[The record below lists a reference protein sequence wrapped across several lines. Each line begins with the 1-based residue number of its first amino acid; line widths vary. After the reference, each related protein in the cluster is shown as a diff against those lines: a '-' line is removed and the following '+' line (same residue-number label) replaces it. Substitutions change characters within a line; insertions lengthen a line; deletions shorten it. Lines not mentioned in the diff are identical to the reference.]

1 MEIEI
6 QGYVFKREPLSMA
19 GTRKQALPDVS
30 VIIVNYNV
38 RDFLHQSLL
47 SLQKALKGIR
57 SEIFVVDNAS
67 DDGSA
72 EMVRRRFP
80 RIRLIANAA
89 NLGFAKA
96 NNIALKEARGKF
108 LLLINPDTIVQED
121 TIRVMR
127 EFLQNHPEAGL
138 AGCKILNPD
147 GSFQLA
153 CRRGFPTPWVA
164 FTKIFGFSKLF
175 PNTKIFG
182 KYNLTYLKIEETY
195 PVDAVS
201 GSFMMVRKETFDQVG
216 GLDERYF
223 MYGEDLDW
231 CYRIRQAGWRIFYVH
246 STQIIHYK
254 GESTR
259 RSSLD
264 EIRTFYDA
272 MHLFVKKHFR
282 SSKFFNSLLRLSI
295 GVVSFAAFVNS
306 AVRPLKI
313 AVFDYLAVTMSLLCA
328 EFIWRGELFRYPAY
342 AYSIVYTIPAI
353 IVIGSLYVAG
363 VYTQRR
369 MSISRSLGAIILAY
383 VFISALTAFFKNYA
397 FSRMIIAI
405 SGILLM
411 MFIPGWRLLF
421 RLVRKTSAHGR
432 GTLFGKRT
440 LIVGTDLDAV
450 GLLQKLRARIGE
462 GYEVVGFVGTT
473 HERIGETLES
483 IPVVGSIDN
492 VGKIIKEHR
501 ISDVIFSPKA
511 LSYAQILSVIS
522 RSREQIV
529 NFHLVPTTMEV
540 IVGKASVDSL
550 DDLPLVQ
557 IAYNIDKPSH
567 IFTKRTFDLILS
579 GLLLIT
585 VYPIFQLS
593 SSKVKKKQSGF
604 IVRLPR
610 VLKGTMSLVGTPVDE
625 LNTPG
630 QNKDILFL
638 GKPGLCGLV
647 QLQQDRTL
655 SDDERTQYDLYY
667 ARNQSM
673 LLDLEIL
680 IKSWL
685 QYQALRKNAR
695 EK

>member
-1 MEIEI
+1 MT
-6 QGYVFKREPLSMA
+6 GAR
-19 GTRKQALPDVS
+19 RQAVPDVS

-47 SLQKALKGIR
+47 SIQKALKGIR
-57 SEIFVVDNAS
+57 SEIFVIDNAS

-80 RIRLIANAA
+80 HVQLIANTT

-96 NNIALKEARGKF
+96 NNIALKKARGKF

-121 TIRVMR
+121 TIRVMV
-127 EFLQNHPEAGL
+127 EFLQNHPEVGL

-147 GSFQLA
+147 GSFQPA

-164 FTKIFGFSKLF
+164 FTKIFGLSRLF
-175 PNTKIFG
+175 PKTKLFG
-182 KYNLTYLKIEETY
+182 KYNLTYLNTGETY

-201 GSFMMVRKETFDQVG
+201 GSFMMVRKETFEQVG
-216 GLDERYF
+216 GLDESYF

-264 EIRTFYDA
+264 EIHMFYNA
-272 MHLFVKKHFR
+272 MHLFVEKHFQ
-282 SSKFFNSLLRLSI
+282 SSKFFNIILRLSI
-295 GVVSFAAFVNS
+295 GVVSFAAFTTS
-306 AVRPLKI
+306 ALRPLKI
-313 AVFDYLAVTMSLLCA
+313 AVFDFIAVTISLLIA
-328 EFIWRGELFRYPAY
+328 EELWRGSLFRYPAY
-342 AYSIVYTIPAI
+342 AYSIVFTIPAI
-353 IVIGSLYVAG
+353 IVVGCLYVAG

-369 MSISRSLGAIILAY
+369 MSISRSIGAIFLAY

-397 FSRMIIAI
+397 FSRMIVAI
-405 SGILLM
+405 SGVLSM
-411 MFIPGWRLLF
+411 GFIPGWRLVF

-440 LIVGTDLDAV
+440 LIVGTDKDAI
-450 GLLQKLRARIGE
+450 GLQQKLRARIGE
-462 GYEVVGFVGTT
+462 GYEIVGFVGTT
-473 HERIGETLES
+473 HEQIGEILNG

-492 VGKIIKEHR
+492 VGKIVKEQK
-501 ISDVIFSPKA
+501 ISDVIFSPTA
-511 LSYAQILSVIS
+511 LSYTQILSVIS
-522 RSREQIV
+522 RSREQVV

-557 IAYNIDKPSH
+557 ITYNIDKPTH
-567 IFTKRTFDLILS
+567 LFTKRMFDIVFS

-585 VYPIFQLS
+585 VYPIFRLS
-593 SSKVKKKQSGF
+593 SAMTKKRQNRF
-604 IVRLPR
+604 LADLPR
-610 VLKGTMSLVGTPVDE
+610 VFNGTLSLVGTPANDSLKPKQIEDV
-625 LNTPG
+625 
-630 QNKDILFL
+630 LFL

-647 QLQQDRTL
+647 QLQQDRKL
-655 SDDERTQYDLYY
+655 SDDELTQYNLYY
-667 ARNQSM
+667 ARNQNV

-680 IKSWL
+680 IKTWL
-685 QYQALRKNAR
+685 QYRSMRKSV
-695 EK
+695 KGK

>member
-1 MEIEI
+1 
-6 QGYVFKREPLSMA
+6 MA
-19 GTRKQALPDVS
+19 GARKQAPPDVS

-80 RIRLIANAA
+80 RIRLIANTA

-96 NNIALKEARGKF
+96 NNIAIKKARGKF

-121 TIRVMR
+121 TIRVMVD
-127 EFLQNHPEAGL
+127 FLQSHPDVGL

-147 GSFQLA
+147 GSFQPA

-164 FTKIFGFSKLF
+164 FTKIFGLSIVFPKSKL
-175 PNTKIFG
+175 FG
-182 KYNLTYLKIEETY
+182 KYNLTYLNTEETY

-201 GSFMMVRKETFDQVG
+201 GSFMMVRKEICEHVG
-216 GLDERYF
+216 GLDESYF

-231 CYRIRQAGWRIFYVH
+231 CYRIREAGWRIYYVH

-264 EIRTFYDA
+264 EIRTFYNA
-272 MHLFVKKHFR
+272 MHLFVEKHFR
-282 SSKFFNSLLRLSI
+282 SSRLFNIILRLSI
-295 GVVSFAAFVNS
+295 GVVSFAAFINS
-306 AVRPLKI
+306 ALRPMKI
-313 AVFDYLAVTMSLLCA
+313 ALFDFISVTISLLIA
-328 EFIWRGELFRYPAY
+328 EMLWRGELFRYPAY
-342 AYSIVYTIPAI
+342 AYSIVFTIPAI
-353 IVIGSLYVAG
+353 IVIGCLYAAG

-383 VFISALTAFFKNYA
+383 VFISALTAFFKHYA
-397 FSRMIIAI
+397 FSRMIVAI
-405 SGILLM
+405 SGILSM
-411 MFIPGWRLLF
+411 VFIPGWRLIF
-421 RLVRKTSAHGR
+421 RLLRKTSAYGR

-440 LIVGTDLDAV
+440 LIVGTDMDAV
-450 GLLQKLRARIGE
+450 GLHQKLRARIGE

-473 HERIGETLES
+473 HEKIGEMLNG
-483 IPVVGSIDN
+483 VQVLGSIDN
-492 VGKIIKEHR
+492 VGKIIKEHK

-511 LSYAQILSVIS
+511 LSYGQILSVIS

-557 IAYNIDKPSH
+557 ITYNIDKPSH
-567 IFTKRTFDLILS
+567 IFTKRIFDIILS

-585 VYPIFQLS
+585 VYPIFRLS
-593 SSKVKKKQSGF
+593 STITKRKQNGF
-604 IVRLPR
+604 LAGLPR
-610 VLKGTMSLVGTPVDE
+610 VFHGTMSFVGTHVPEARKPKQIGD
-625 LNTPG
+625 L
-630 QNKDILFL
+630 LFL
-638 GKPGLCGLV
+638 GKAGLSGLV
-647 QLQQDRTL
+647 QLQQGRAL
-655 SDDERTQYDLYY
+655 SEDELTQYDLYY
-667 ARNQSM
+667 ARNQSV

-680 IKSWL
+680 IKTWL
-685 QYQALRKNAR
+685 LYRAVQKKA
-695 EK
+695 

>member
-1 MEIEI
+1 
-6 QGYVFKREPLSMA
+6 MA
-19 GTRKQALPDVS
+19 GTHRQILPDVS
-30 VIIVNYNV
+30 IIIVNYNV

-80 RIRLIANAA
+80 RIRLIANAT

-96 NNIALKEARGKF
+96 NNIALKKAHGKF

-121 TIRVMR
+121 TIRVMV
-127 EFLQNHPEAGL
+127 EFLQSHPEAGL

-147 GSFQLA
+147 GSFQPA

-164 FTKIFGFSKLF
+164 FTRIIGLGKLF
-175 PNTKIFG
+175 PRTKLFG
-182 KYNLTYLKIEETY
+182 KYNLTYLNTDETY

-201 GSFMMVRKETFDQVG
+201 GSFMMVRRETFKQVG
-216 GLDERYF
+216 GLDESYF

-231 CYRIRQAGWRIFYVH
+231 FYRIRQAGWLIFYVH

-264 EIRTFYDA
+264 EIRLFYNA
-272 MHLFVKKHFR
+272 MHLFVEKHFQ
-282 SSKFFNSLLRLSI
+282 SSRLFKIVLRLSI
-295 GVVSFAAFVNS
+295 GVVSFAAFITS
-306 AVRPLKI
+306 ALRPLKI
-313 AVFDYLAVTMSLLCA
+313 AFIDFVAVTISLLMA
-328 EFIWRGELFRYPAY
+328 EKIWRGELFRYPPY
-342 AYSIVYTIPAI
+342 AYSIVYTVPAF
-353 IVIGSLYVAG
+353 IVIGCLYAAG

-369 MSISRSLGAIILAY
+369 MSISRSISAIFLAY
-383 VFISALTAFFKNYA
+383 IFISALTAFFKNYA
-397 FSRMIIAI
+397 FSRMIVAI

-411 MFIPGWRLLF
+411 VIIPGWRLVL
-421 RLVRKTSAHGR
+421 RLVRKTSAYGR

-440 LIVGTDLDAV
+440 LIVGTDTDAV
-450 GLLQKLRARIGE
+450 GLQKKLRSRIGE
-462 GYEVVGFVGTT
+462 GYEIVGFVGTT
-473 HERIGETLES
+473 HQQIGEMLNGV
-483 IPVVGSIDN
+483 PVIGSIDN
-492 VGKIIKEHR
+492 VGKIVKEQK

-522 RSREQIV
+522 KSREQIV

-557 IAYNIDKPSH
+557 IAYNIDKTSH
-567 IFTKRTFDLILS
+567 LFTKRMFDIVIS

-585 VYPIFQLS
+585 VYPIFRLLS
-593 SSKVKKKQSGF
+593 TMTKKKRSGF
-604 IVRLPR
+604 LAGLPS
-610 VLKGTMSLVGTPVDE
+610 VFNGSLSLVGTPVNE
-625 LNTPG
+625 SRVPKQIG
-630 QNKDILFL
+630 DILFL
-638 GKPGLCGLV
+638 GKPGLSGMV
-647 QLQQDRTL
+647 QLQHDRAL
-655 SDDERTQYDLYY
+655 SDEELTQYDLYY
-667 ARNQSM
+667 ARNQSV

-680 IKSWL
+680 IKTWL
-685 QYQALRKNAR
+685 QYWAKRKNV
-695 EK
+695 

>member
-1 MEIEI
+1 
-6 QGYVFKREPLSMA
+6 MA
-19 GTRKQALPDVS
+19 GARKQAPPDVS

-80 RIRLIANAA
+80 RIRLIANTA

-96 NNIALKEARGKF
+96 NNIAIKKARGKF

-121 TIRVMR
+121 TIRVMVD
-127 EFLQNHPEAGL
+127 FLQSHPDVGL

-147 GSFQLA
+147 GSFQPA

-164 FTKIFGFSKLF
+164 FTKIFGLSIVFPKSKL
-175 PNTKIFG
+175 FG
-182 KYNLTYLKIEETY
+182 KYNLTYLNTEETY

-201 GSFMMVRKETFDQVG
+201 GSFMMVRKEICEHVG
-216 GLDERYF
+216 GLDESYF

-231 CYRIRQAGWRIFYVH
+231 CYRIREAGWRIYYVH

-264 EIRTFYDA
+264 EIRTFYNA
-272 MHLFVKKHFR
+272 MHLFVEKHFR
-282 SSKFFNSLLRLSI
+282 SSRLFNIILRLSI
-295 GVVSFAAFVNS
+295 GVVSFAAFINS
-306 AVRPLKI
+306 ALRPMKI
-313 AVFDYLAVTMSLLCA
+313 ALFDFISVTISLLIA
-328 EFIWRGELFRYPAY
+328 EILWRGELFRYPAY
-342 AYSIVYTIPAI
+342 AYSIVFTIPAI
-353 IVIGSLYVAG
+353 IVIGCLYAAG

-383 VFISALTAFFKNYA
+383 VFISALTAFFKHYA
-397 FSRMIIAI
+397 FSRMIVAI
-405 SGILLM
+405 SGILSM
-411 MFIPGWRLLF
+411 VFIPGWRLIF
-421 RLVRKTSAHGR
+421 RLLRKTSAYGR

-440 LIVGTDLDAV
+440 LIVGTDMDAV
-450 GLLQKLRARIGE
+450 GLHQKLRARIGE

-473 HERIGETLES
+473 HEKIGEMLNG
-483 IPVVGSIDN
+483 VQVLGSIDN
-492 VGKIIKEHR
+492 VGKIIKEHK

-511 LSYAQILSVIS
+511 LSYGQILSVIS

-557 IAYNIDKPSH
+557 ITYNIDKPSH
-567 IFTKRTFDLILS
+567 IFTKRIFDIILS

-585 VYPIFQLS
+585 VYPIFRLS
-593 SSKVKKKQSGF
+593 SMITKRKQNGF
-604 IVRLPR
+604 LAGLPR
-610 VLKGTMSLVGTPVDE
+610 VFHGTTSFVGTHVQETRKPKQIGD
-625 LNTPG
+625 L
-630 QNKDILFL
+630 LFL
-638 GKPGLCGLV
+638 GKPGLSGLV
-647 QLQQDRTL
+647 QLQQGRAL
-655 SDDERTQYDLYY
+655 SEDELTQYDLYY
-667 ARNQSM
+667 ARNQSV

-680 IKSWL
+680 IKTWL
-685 QYQALRKNAR
+685 LYRAVQKKA
-695 EK
+695 

>member
-1 MEIEI
+1 MP
-6 QGYVFKREPLSMA
+6 RA
-19 GTRKQALPDVS
+19 RKQAVLDVS

-38 RDFLHQSLL
+38 RDFLHQSLV
-47 SLQKALKGIR
+47 SIQKALKGFR

-80 RIRLIANAA
+80 RIRLVASTA

-96 NNIALKEARGKF
+96 NNIALKNARGKF

-121 TIRVMR
+121 TIRVMV

-147 GSFQLA
+147 GSFQPA

-164 FTKIFGFSKLF
+164 FTRIFGLSKIFPKTKL
-175 PNTKIFG
+175 FG
-182 KYNLTYLKIEETY
+182 KYNLTYLNTEETY

-216 GLDERYF
+216 GLDESYF

-231 CYRIRQAGWRIFYVH
+231 CYRIRRTGWRIYYVH

-264 EIRTFYDA
+264 EIHTFYDA
-272 MHLFVKKHFR
+272 MHLFVEKHFH
-282 SSKFFNSLLRLSI
+282 SSRLFKVVLRLSI
-295 GVVSFAAFVNS
+295 GMISFAAFATS
-306 AVRPLKI
+306 ALRPLKI
-313 AVFDYLAVTMSLLCA
+313 AIFDFLAVTFSLLIA
-328 EFIWRGELFRYPAY
+328 EYIWRGELFRYPAY
-342 AYSIVYTIPAI
+342 AYSIVFTIPAI
-353 IVIGSLYVAG
+353 IVIGALYVAG

-369 MSISRSLGAIILAY
+369 MSISRSMGAIFLAY
-383 VFISALTAFFKNYA
+383 VCISALTAFFRSYA
-397 FSRMIIAI
+397 FSRMIVAI
-405 SGILLM
+405 SGILVMLI
-411 MFIPGWRLLF
+411 IPGWRLLF

-440 LIVGTDLDAV
+440 LIVGTDTDAV
-450 GLLQKLRARIGE
+450 GLQQKLRVRIGE
-462 GYEVVGFVGTT
+462 GYEIVGFVGTT
-473 HERIGETLES
+473 HEQIGENLNGV
-483 IPVVGSIDN
+483 PVVGSIDN
-492 VGKIIKEHR
+492 VGKIIKEQK

-522 RSREQIV
+522 RSREQVV

-567 IFTKRTFDLILS
+567 LLTKRLFDIVLS

-593 SSKVKKKQSGF
+593 SAIMRKKKFRFLTG
-604 IVRLPR
+604 LPA
-610 VLKGTMSLVGTPVDE
+610 VFKGTMSLVGTPVHE
-625 LNTPG
+625 SRTP
-630 QNKDILFL
+630 KETEDLLFL
-638 GKPGLCGLV
+638 GKPGLSGLV
-647 QLQQDRTL
+647 QLQQGRLL

-667 ARNQSM
+667 ARNQSV

-680 IKSWL
+680 IKTWL
-685 QYQALRKNAR
+685 QYRAMRKNT
-695 EK
+695 

>member
-1 MEIEI
+1 
-6 QGYVFKREPLSMA
+6 MA
-19 GTRKQALPDVS
+19 GAQRQALPEVS

-38 RDFLHQSLL
+38 RDFLHQALL

-80 RIRLIANAA
+80 RIQLIANTA

-96 NNIALKEARGKF
+96 NNIALKKARGKF
-108 LLLINPDTIVQED
+108 LLLINPDTVVQEN
-121 TIRVMR
+121 TIRVMV

-147 GSFQLA
+147 GSFQPS

-164 FTKIFGFSKLF
+164 FTKIFGLSKIFPKSKLF
-175 PNTKIFG
+175 G
-182 KYNLTYLKIEETY
+182 HYNLTYLDTEETY
-195 PVDAVS
+195 PVDALS
-201 GSFMMVRKETFDQVG
+201 GSFMMVRRETFEQVG
-216 GLDERYF
+216 GLDESYF

-246 STQIIHYK
+246 TTQIIHYK

-259 RSSLD
+259 RSSID

-272 MHLFVKKHFR
+272 MHLFVEKHFR
-282 SSKFFNSLLRLSI
+282 SSRVFNTVLRLSI
-295 GVVSFAAFVNS
+295 GIVSFAAFINS
-306 AVRPLKI
+306 AIQPLKI
-313 AVFDYLAVTMSLLCA
+313 AIFDFIAVTISLLVA
-328 EFIWRGELFRYPAY
+328 EVLWRGELFRYPAY
-342 AYSIVYTIPAI
+342 AYSIVYTIPAL
-353 IVIGSLYVAG
+353 IVIGCLYAAG

-369 MSISRSLGAIILAY
+369 MSISRSIGAIFLAY

-405 SGILLM
+405 SGMILMVL
-411 MFIPGWRLLF
+411 IPGWRLVF
-421 RLVRKTSAHGR
+421 RLIRKTAAQGR

-440 LIVGTDLDAV
+440 LLVGTDSDAV
-450 GLLQKLRARIGE
+450 GLQQKLRARIGE
-462 GYEVVGFVGTT
+462 GYEVIGFVGTT
-473 HERIGETLES
+473 HEQIGEMLNGVQ
-483 IPVVGSIDN
+483 VVGSIDN
-492 VGKIIKEHR
+492 VGKIIKEHK

-522 RSREQIV
+522 RSRDQVV

-550 DDLPLVQ
+550 DDVPLVQ

-567 IFTKRTFDLILS
+567 MFTKRLFDIGLS

-585 VYPIFQLS
+585 VYPIFRLKS
-593 SSKVKKKQSGF
+593 AMTKKKQNGF
-604 IVRLPR
+604 LAGLPR
-610 VLKGTMSLVGTPVDE
+610 VFNGTVSLVGTPVQDAQIP
-625 LNTPG
+625 TQIG
-630 QNKDILFL
+630 DILFL

-647 QLQQDRTL
+647 QLQQNRAM
-655 SDDERTQYDLYY
+655 SDDELTQYDLYY
-667 ARNQSM
+667 ARNQSV

-680 IKSWL
+680 IKTWL
-685 QYQALRKNAR
+685 QYRSLRKI
-695 EK
+695 E

>member
-1 MEIEI
+1 MT
-6 QGYVFKREPLSMA
+6 GAR
-19 GTRKQALPDVS
+19 RQAVPDVS

-47 SLQKALKGIR
+47 SIQKALKGIH
-57 SEIFVVDNAS
+57 SEIFVIDNAS

-80 RIRLIANAA
+80 RVQLIANNA

-96 NNIALKEARGKF
+96 NNIALKKARGKF

-121 TIRVMR
+121 TIRVMV
-127 EFLQNHPEAGL
+127 EFLQNHPEVGL

-147 GSFQLA
+147 GSFQPA

-164 FTKIFGFSKLF
+164 FAKIFGLSRIFPKTKL
-175 PNTKIFG
+175 FG
-182 KYNLTYLKIEETY
+182 KYNLTYLSTEETY

-201 GSFMMVRKETFDQVG
+201 GSFMMVRKEIFEQVG
-216 GLDERYF
+216 GLDESYF

-272 MHLFVKKHFR
+272 MHLFVEKHFQ
-282 SSKFFNSLLRLSI
+282 SSRLFKIILRLSI
-295 GVVSFAAFVNS
+295 GTVSFAAFITS
-306 AVRPLKI
+306 ALRPLKI
-313 AVFDYLAVTMSLLCA
+313 AIFDFIAVTISLLIA
-328 EFIWRGELFRYPAY
+328 EELWRGSLFKYPAY
-342 AYSIVYTIPAI
+342 AYSIVFTIPAI
-353 IVIGSLYVAG
+353 IVVSCLYVAG

-369 MSISRSLGAIILAY
+369 MSISRSISAIFLAY

-397 FSRMIIAI
+397 FSRMIVAI
-405 SGILLM
+405 SGVLSM
-411 MFIPGWRLLF
+411 VFIPGWRLVF
-421 RLVRKTSAHGR
+421 RLVRKTTAYGR

-440 LIVGTDLDAV
+440 LIVGTDMDAI
-450 GLLQKLRARIGE
+450 GLQQKLRARIGE
-462 GYEVVGFVGTT
+462 GYEIVGFVGTT
-473 HERIGETLES
+473 HEQIGEMLNGV
-483 IPVVGSIDN
+483 PVVGSIDN
-492 VGKIIKEHR
+492 VGKIVKEQK
-501 ISDVIFSPKA
+501 ISDVIFSPTA

-522 RSREQIV
+522 RSREQVV

-550 DDLPLVQ
+550 DDIPLVQ
-557 IAYNIDKPSH
+557 ITYNIDKPTH
-567 IFTKRTFDLILS
+567 LFTKRMFDIVLS
-579 GLLLIT
+579 ALLLIT

-593 SSKVKKKQSGF
+593 SAMTKKRQNGF
-604 IVRLPR
+604 LAGLPR
-610 VLKGTMSLVGTPVDE
+610 VFNGTMSLVGTPAIESRKPKQIEDV
-625 LNTPG
+625 
-630 QNKDILFL
+630 LFL
-638 GKPGLCGLV
+638 GKPGLSGLV
-647 QLQQDRTL
+647 QLQQDRAL
-655 SDDERTQYDLYY
+655 SVDELTQYDLYY
-667 ARNQSM
+667 ARNQSV

-680 IKSWL
+680 IKTWL
-685 QYQALRKNAR
+685 QYRTMRKNA
-695 EK
+695 KGK

>member
-1 MEIEI
+1 M
-6 QGYVFKREPLSMA
+6 V
-19 GTRKQALPDVS
+19 GTRRQVILDVS

-47 SLQKALKGIR
+47 SIQKALKGIR
-57 SEIFVVDNAS
+57 SEVFVIDNAS

-72 EMVRRRFP
+72 EMVRQRFS
-80 RIRLIANAA
+80 RIQLIANTA

-96 NNIALKEARGKF
+96 NNIALKKARGKF

-121 TIRVMR
+121 TIRVMM

-147 GSFQLA
+147 GSFQPA

-164 FTKIFGFSKLF
+164 FTRIFGLSKLF
-175 PNTKIFG
+175 PKIKLFG
-182 KYNLTYLKIEETY
+182 KYNLTYLNTEETY

-201 GSFMMVRKETFDQVG
+201 GSFMMVRKETFEQVG
-216 GLDERYF
+216 GLDESYF

-272 MHLFVKKHFR
+272 MHLFVEKHFQ
-282 SSKFFNSLLRLSI
+282 SSRLFKIVLRLSI
-295 GVVSFAAFVNS
+295 GAVSFAAFISSVL
-306 AVRPLKI
+306 RPLKI
-313 AVFDYLAVTMSLLCA
+313 AVFDFIAVTISLLIA
-328 EFIWRGELFRYPAY
+328 EELWRGALFKYPAY
-342 AYSIVYTIPAI
+342 AYSIVFTIPAI
-353 IVIGSLYVAG
+353 IVIGCLYVAG

-369 MSISRSLGAIILAY
+369 MSISRSIGAIFIAY
-383 VFISALTAFFKNYA
+383 VFISALTAFFKSYA
-397 FSRMIIAI
+397 FSRMIVAI
-405 SGILLM
+405 SGILCM
-411 MFIPGWRLLF
+411 IFIPGWRLVF
-421 RLVRKTSAHGR
+421 RLVRKTSAYGR

-440 LIVGTDLDAV
+440 LIVGTDIDAV
-450 GLLQKLRARIGE
+450 GLQQKLRTRIGE
-462 GYEVVGFVGTT
+462 GYEIVGFVGTT
-473 HERIGETLES
+473 HEQIGEMLNGV
-483 IPVVGSIDN
+483 PVVGSIDN
-492 VGKIIKEHR
+492 VGKIVKEEK

-511 LSYAQILSVIS
+511 LSYTQILSVIS
-522 RSREQIV
+522 RSREQVV

-557 IAYNIDKPSH
+557 ITYNIDKPSH
-567 IFTKRTFDLILS
+567 LFAKRMFDIIFS

-585 VYPIFQLS
+585 VYPIFRLLS
-593 SSKVKKKQSGF
+593 ATTKKKRNGF
-604 IVRLPR
+604 LAGLPR
-610 VLKGTMSLVGTPVDE
+610 VFNGTISLVGTP
-625 LNTPG
+625 LNESRIPKQIG
-630 QNKDILFL
+630 DILFL
-638 GKPGLCGLV
+638 GKPGLSGLV
-647 QLQQDRTL
+647 QLQQNRVL
-655 SDDERTQYDLYY
+655 SDDELTQYDLYY
-667 ARNQSM
+667 ARNQSV

-680 IKSWL
+680 IKTWL
-685 QYQALRKNAR
+685 QYRAMQKNA
-695 EK
+695 

>member
-1 MEIEI
+1 
-6 QGYVFKREPLSMA
+6 MA
-19 GTRKQALPDVS
+19 GARKQAPPDVS

-80 RIRLIANAA
+80 RIRLIANTA

-96 NNIALKEARGKF
+96 NNIAIKKARGKF

-121 TIRVMR
+121 TIRVMVD
-127 EFLQNHPEAGL
+127 FLQSHPDVGL

-147 GSFQLA
+147 GSFQPA

-164 FTKIFGFSKLF
+164 FTKIFGLSIVFPKSKL
-175 PNTKIFG
+175 FG
-182 KYNLTYLKIEETY
+182 KYNLTYLNTEETY

-201 GSFMMVRKETFDQVG
+201 GSFMMVRKEICEHVG
-216 GLDERYF
+216 GLDESYF

-231 CYRIRQAGWRIFYVH
+231 CYRIREAGWRIYYVH

-264 EIRTFYDA
+264 EIRTFYNA
-272 MHLFVKKHFR
+272 MHLFVEKHFR
-282 SSKFFNSLLRLSI
+282 SSRLFNIILRLSI
-295 GVVSFAAFVNS
+295 GVVSFAAFINS
-306 AVRPLKI
+306 ALRPMKI
-313 AVFDYLAVTMSLLCA
+313 ALFDFISVTISLLIA
-328 EFIWRGELFRYPAY
+328 EMLWRGELFRYPAY
-342 AYSIVYTIPAI
+342 AYSIVFTIPAI
-353 IVIGSLYVAG
+353 IVIGCLYAAG

-383 VFISALTAFFKNYA
+383 VFISALTAFFKHYA
-397 FSRMIIAI
+397 FSRMIVAI
-405 SGILLM
+405 SGILSM
-411 MFIPGWRLLF
+411 VFIPGWRLIF
-421 RLVRKTSAHGR
+421 RLLRKTSAYGR

-440 LIVGTDLDAV
+440 LIVGTDMDAV
-450 GLLQKLRARIGE
+450 GLHQKLRARIGE

-473 HERIGETLES
+473 HEKIGEMLNG
-483 IPVVGSIDN
+483 VQVLGSIDN
-492 VGKIIKEHR
+492 VGKIIKEHK

-511 LSYAQILSVIS
+511 LSYGQILSVIS

-557 IAYNIDKPSH
+557 ITYNIDKPSH
-567 IFTKRTFDLILS
+567 IFTKRIFDIILS

-585 VYPIFQLS
+585 VYPIFRLS
-593 SSKVKKKQSGF
+593 STITKRKQNGF
-604 IVRLPR
+604 LAGLPR
-610 VLKGTMSLVGTPVDE
+610 VFHGTTSFVGTHVQETRKPKQIGD
-625 LNTPG
+625 L
-630 QNKDILFL
+630 LFL
-638 GKPGLCGLV
+638 GKPGLSGLV
-647 QLQQDRTL
+647 QLQQGRAL
-655 SDDERTQYDLYY
+655 SEDELTQYDLYY
-667 ARNQSM
+667 ARNQSV

-680 IKSWL
+680 IKTWL
-685 QYQALRKNAR
+685 LYRAVQKKA
-695 EK
+695 

>member
-1 MEIEI
+1 MT
-6 QGYVFKREPLSMA
+6 GAR
-19 GTRKQALPDVS
+19 RQAVPDVS

-47 SLQKALKGIR
+47 SIQKALKGIH
-57 SEIFVVDNAS
+57 SEIFVIDNAS

-80 RIRLIANAA
+80 RVQLIANTA

-96 NNIALKEARGKF
+96 NNIALKKARGKF

-121 TIRVMR
+121 TIRVMV
-127 EFLQNHPEAGL
+127 EFLKNHPEVGL

-147 GSFQLA
+147 GSFQPA

-164 FTKIFGFSKLF
+164 FAKIFGLSRLF
-175 PNTKIFG
+175 PKTKLFG
-182 KYNLTYLKIEETY
+182 KYNLTYLSTEETY

-201 GSFMMVRKETFDQVG
+201 GSFMMVRKEIFEQVG
-216 GLDERYF
+216 GLDESYF

-264 EIRTFYDA
+264 EIRTFYNA
-272 MHLFVKKHFR
+272 MHLFVEKHFQ
-282 SSKFFNSLLRLSI
+282 SSRFFNIVLRLSI
-295 GVVSFAAFVNS
+295 GVVSFAAFINS
-306 AVRPLKI
+306 ALRPLKI
-313 AVFDYLAVTMSLLCA
+313 AVFDFIAVTISLLIA
-328 EFIWRGELFRYPAY
+328 EKLWRGELFRYPAY
-342 AYSIVYTIPAI
+342 AYSIVFTIPAI
-353 IVIGSLYVAG
+353 IVVCCLYVAG

-369 MSISRSLGAIILAY
+369 MSISRSIGAIFIAY

-397 FSRMIIAI
+397 FSRMIVAI
-405 SGILLM
+405 SGVLSM
-411 MFIPGWRLLF
+411 VFIPGWRLVF

-440 LIVGTDLDAV
+440 LIVGTDMGAI
-450 GLLQKLRARIGE
+450 GLQQKLRARIGE
-462 GYEVVGFVGTT
+462 GYEIVGFVGTT
-473 HERIGETLES
+473 HEQIGEMLNGVS
-483 IPVVGSIDN
+483 VVGSIDN
-492 VGKIIKEHR
+492 VGKIVKEQK
-501 ISDVIFSPKA
+501 ISDVIFSPTA

-522 RSREQIV
+522 RSREQVV

-557 IAYNIDKPSH
+557 ITYNIDKPTH
-567 IFTKRTFDLILS
+567 LFTKRMFDIVLS

-585 VYPIFQLS
+585 VYPIFRLS
-593 SSKVKKKQSGF
+593 SAMTKKRQNGF
-604 IVRLPR
+604 LAGLPR
-610 VLKGTMSLVGTPVDE
+610 VFNGTLSLVGTPANESRKPKQIEDV
-625 LNTPG
+625 
-630 QNKDILFL
+630 LFL
-638 GKPGLCGLV
+638 GKPGLSGLV
-647 QLQQDRTL
+647 QLQQDRAL
-655 SDDERTQYDLYY
+655 SDDELTQYDLYY
-667 ARNQSM
+667 ARNQSV

-680 IKSWL
+680 IKTWL
-685 QYQALRKNAR
+685 QYRTMQKNA
-695 EK
+695 KGK

>member
-1 MEIEI
+1 
-6 QGYVFKREPLSMA
+6 MA
-19 GTRKQALPDVS
+19 VAHKQAPPDVS

-47 SLQKALKGIR
+47 SIQKALKGIR

-80 RIRLIANAA
+80 RVRLIANTT

-96 NNIALKEARGKF
+96 NNIALKQARGKF

-121 TIRVMR
+121 TIRVMV

-164 FTKIFGFSKLF
+164 FTRIIGLSKLF
-175 PNTKIFG
+175 PKTKLFG
-182 KYNLTYLKIEETY
+182 KYNLTYLNTDETY

-201 GSFMMVRKETFDQVG
+201 GSFMMVRKETFEQIG
-216 GLDERYF
+216 GLDESYF

-231 CYRIRQAGWRIFYVH
+231 CYRIRQAGWRILYVH

-272 MHLFVKKHFR
+272 MHLFVEKNFQ
-282 SSKFFNSLLRLSI
+282 SSRLFKIVLRLSI
-295 GVVSFAAFVNS
+295 GIVSFAAFITSVL
-306 AVRPLKI
+306 RPLKI
-313 AVFDYLAVTMSLLCA
+313 AIFDFIAVTISLLIA
-328 EFIWRGELFRYPAY
+328 EELWRGALFRYPAY
-342 AYSIVYTIPAI
+342 AYSIVFTIPAI

-369 MSISRSLGAIILAY
+369 MSISRSIGAIILAY

-397 FSRMIIAI
+397 FSRMIVAI
-405 SGILLM
+405 SGVLSM
-411 MFIPGWRLLF
+411 VFIPGWRLVF
-421 RLVRKTSAHGR
+421 RLVRKTSAYGR

-440 LIVGTDLDAV
+440 LIVGTDKDAI
-450 GLLQKLRARIGE
+450 GLQQKLRTRIGE
-462 GYEVVGFVGTT
+462 GYEIVGFVGTT
-473 HERIGETLES
+473 HEQIGEMLNS
-483 IPVVGSIDN
+483 VPVIGSIDN
-492 VGKIIKEHR
+492 VGKIVKEQK

-522 RSREQIV
+522 KSREQIV

-567 IFTKRTFDLILS
+567 LFTKRMFDIVLS

-585 VYPIFQLS
+585 VYPIFRLS
-593 SSKVKKKQSGF
+593 SAMTKKRKSGF
-604 IVRLPR
+604 LAGLPR
-610 VLKGTMSLVGTPVDE
+610 VFKGTLSLVGTPVNE
-625 LNTPG
+625 SRVPKQIG
-630 QNKDILFL
+630 DILFL
-638 GKPGLCGLV
+638 GKPGLSGLV
-647 QLQQDRTL
+647 QLQQDCAL
-655 SDDERTQYDLYY
+655 SDEELTQYDLYY
-667 ARNQSM
+667 ARNQSV

-680 IKSWL
+680 IKTWL
-685 QYQALRKNAR
+685 QYRTMRKNA
-695 EK
+695 